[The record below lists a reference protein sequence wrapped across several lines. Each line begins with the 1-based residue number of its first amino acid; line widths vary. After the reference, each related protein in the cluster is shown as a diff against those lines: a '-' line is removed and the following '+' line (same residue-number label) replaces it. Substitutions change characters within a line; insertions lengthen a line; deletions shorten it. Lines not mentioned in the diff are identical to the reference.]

1 VALGLDLRDGAA
13 TALAVDD
20 DGRTLARAVVESR
33 TEMVALALE
42 AVEAVARV
50 AGGATSLG
58 ISAVLPATPPCS
70 EIVSALAA
78 RNSGA
83 WLSDRILPPGAA
95 AAVAE
100 AWVGAG
106 RGVRDVVLFSVAD
119 HASAGIVRDGRP
131 VMGARGREMAVGWLA
146 LNPVEREDYRKAG
159 CLDAEVGTAGIIW
172 RLIWRIKS
180 GDRSRVADAADGNLS
195 AITVDQILGAAR
207 DGDGVSISVVRDTAR
222 YLGMAA
228 ANLVAMA
235 DPDMLVLGG
244 IMASA
249 PDLLLDPVRHEL
261 VRRLPRATID
271 TLSIAPAELGAD
283 AAAIGAAH
291 AAAVL
296 R

>member
-20 DGRTLARAVVESR
+20 EGRTLARVVVESR
-33 TEMVALALE
+33 TELVPLTLE

-50 AGGATSLG
+50 SGGAASLG
-58 ISAVLPATPPCS
+58 VSAAGPAVPPCS
-70 EIVSALAA
+70 EVLSALA
-78 RNSGA
+78 RRDSGVR
-83 WLSDRILPPGAA
+83 LSDRILPPGAA

-100 AWVGAG
+100 AWAGAG
-106 RGVRDVVLFSVAD
+106 RGVREVVLFSVAER
-119 HASAGIVRDGRP
+119 ASAGVVRDGRP
-131 VMGARGREMAVGWLA
+131 VLGARGREMAVGWLA
-146 LNPVEREDYRKAG
+146 LNPVEREDYRRAG
-159 CLDAEVGTAGIIW
+159 CLDSEVGSVGIVW
-172 RLIWRIKS
+172 RLTWRIKS
-180 GDRSRVADAADGNLS
+180 GDRSRVTDAAGGNLS
-195 AITVDQILGAAR
+195 AITVDQILDAAR

-249 PDLLLDPVRHEL
+249 SDLLLDPVRHEL
-261 VRRLPRATID
+261 VRRLPRAMVD
-271 TLSIAPAELGAD
+271 ALSIRRAELGAD
-283 AAAIGAAH
+283 AAALGVAH